1 MQEIFN
7 IPTASIKYTSRK
19 YANKKKKFIMYNEE
33 NLVKYQWSIGFVKDA
48 VDKKESKRYAVF
60 FTHNSIFSIFD

>member
-7 IPTASIKYTSRK
+7 IQTASIKYTSRK

-33 NLVKYQWSIGFVKDA
+33 NLVKYQWRYRIWKSCCGQ
-48 VDKKESKRYAVF
+48 KRE
-60 FTHNSIFSIFD
+60 